1 MQTSRWKRLVVAVLL
16 SGVILSIGV
25 SQALALQVGDKAPDF
40 TLPGTT
46 AEEIKLADYVG
57 KKPVVVFFY
66 IGAFTRGWT
75 QEALAFQLDLPK
87 FEAANAQVLGVS
99 VDFNDAN
106 KAWVEKIGVTY
117 PLLSDVRRQMT
128 KAYGVLYD
136 DPTMAEDP
144 QRIPLYLRAKR
155 AWFVIDKEGVIRYA
169 KTTEPRDFQPPN
181 DEILKVL
188 SELK

>member
-1 MQTSRWKRLVVAVLL
+1 
-16 SGVILSIGV
+16 
-25 SQALALQVGDKAPDF
+25 
-40 TLPGTT
+40 
-46 AEEIKLADYVG
+46 
-57 KKPVVVFFY
+57 
-66 IGAFTRGWT
+66 
-75 QEALAFQLDLPK
+75 
-87 FEAANAQVLGVS
+87 VLGVS

-128 KAYGVLYD
+128 KAYGVLYE

-169 KTTEPRDFQPPN
+169 KTTEPQDFQPPN
-181 DEILKVL
+181 DDILKVL